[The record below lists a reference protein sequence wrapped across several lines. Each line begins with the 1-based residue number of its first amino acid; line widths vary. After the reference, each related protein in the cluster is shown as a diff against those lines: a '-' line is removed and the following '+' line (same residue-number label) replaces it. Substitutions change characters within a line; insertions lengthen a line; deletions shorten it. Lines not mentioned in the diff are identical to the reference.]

1 MASLAA
7 PIVAAVAPLLI
18 EEVVKLVDKFLGS
31 KTGAVKLPTSTAI
44 VQTLAAGT
52 IQTGQAAGMV
62 PSAETLTPVV
72 QATVDKLNKQGVLKG
87 AATVIGIPAATGSS
101 EAATLVQASIQLLTL
116 AQPKIA

>member
-1 MASLAA
+1 MATLVI
-7 PIVAAVAPLLI
+7 PVITAVAPLLI

-31 KTGAVKLPTSTAI
+31 KTGAVKFPVSTAI
-44 VQTLAAGT
+44 VQTLGEGAVQA
-52 IQTGQAAGMV
+52 GQAVGPA
-62 PSAETLTPVV
+62 PSTDQVTPVV

>member
-87 AATVIGIPAATGSS
+87 ADTVINGSA
-101 EAATLVQASIQLLTL
+101 EAATLVQASMSLLTL
-116 AQPKIA
+116 ALPKIA